1 MAKKIS
7 FTDDKIKYTLE
18 FTRDSV
24 KQMERNGFSISNVT
38 SQIVTSYTEL
48 FAGAFLANHPD
59 IEQEKIDSIYA
70 AMPDKPKLFEKLVTM
85 YIDVINTL
93 TAEPEEGSK
102 KIVWRADW

>member
-7 FTDDKIKYTLE
+7 FTDDKIRYTLE

-24 KQMERNGFSISNVT
+24 KQMEKNGFSINDVS

-48 FAGAFLANHPD
+48 FKGAFLANHPD
-59 IEQEKIDSIYA
+59 IEEAKIDSIFA

-85 YIDVINTL
+85 YVDVISTL
-93 TAEPEEGSK
+93 TAEPEDSSK
-102 KIVWRADW
+102 KIVWKADW